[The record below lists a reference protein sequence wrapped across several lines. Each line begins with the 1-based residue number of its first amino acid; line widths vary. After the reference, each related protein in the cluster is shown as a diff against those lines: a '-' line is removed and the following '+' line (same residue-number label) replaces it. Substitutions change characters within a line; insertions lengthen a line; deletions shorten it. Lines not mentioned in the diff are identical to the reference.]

1 MSSRCDIVIAG
12 VGGQGI
18 LLASD
23 ILGEACILEGLP
35 VKGLETH
42 GMAQRGGS
50 VEAHVRIG
58 CARGPKVP
66 LGGADLLIGFEPLE
80 AARFAAWLKPGGAAV
95 VNSAAVPVPGGA
107 AYPPVESLRGI
118 LAARAGALLFLDFAA
133 MAAAAGSARTV
144 NVLMLGAAARF
155 LPLSADAL
163 RGAVFS
169 LVKPRFHD
177 VNRAAFEAGLGAR
190 A

>member
-1 MSSRCDIVIAG
+1 MNSRCDIVIAG

-23 ILGEACILEGLP
+23 ILGEACIREGLP
-35 VKGLETH
+35 VKGLETP
-42 GMAQRGGS
+42 GTGTVA
-50 VEAHVRIG
+50 ELTTA
-58 CARGPKVP
+58 APP
-66 LGGADLLIGFEPLE
+66 GFSH
-80 AARFAAWLKPGGAAV
+80 AAK
-95 VNSAAVPVPGGA
+95 VPVPGGA

-133 MAAAAGSARTV
+133 MAAAAGSPRTV

-155 LPLSADAL
+155 LPLSSEAL
-163 RGAVFS
+163 RGAVLA